1 MQKKASDPISPW
13 FVAAEELGEYIGIRF
28 GRVVGRDE
36 EPEWIFL
43 RHTDFDGIGGLAEI
57 LRRRGAEL
65 PRLAQIKHHSAQS
78 SLSLI
83 RAMPKYL
90 SPRRRIEWGSIA
102 GVRRPSTKSDPPSA
116 VGWHVFDEASTTQ
129 IRRVCRKAGVT
140 VNSFLLKHLTKA
152 IRPFLKDQSSAV
164 PWMVPVNLRGGVTRE
179 RDVENH
185 SSYVGV
191 TVRSYDTVHDVHR
204 RIYQALG
211 SGEHWANWM
220 SYRSG
225 VLLTAGMRRFLISIE
240 RCMSQWNLG
249 SFSNLGDWDSEKR
262 ITQAECAGPWLFSP
276 PVLRCQQIGA
286 GCVTFRNRLS
296 LTIQAHPEL
305 TTDPEVPKAWIQGW
319 VKEIEMDLASLLA
332 EPVVVPWV
340 AA

>member
-1 MQKKASDPISPW
+1 MRKKASDPISPW
-13 FVAAEELGEYIGIRF
+13 FVAAEELNEFIGIRF
-28 GRVVGRDE
+28 GRVVDKDD
-36 EPEWIFL
+36 EPEWTFL

-57 LRRRGAEL
+57 LRQRGADISRL
-65 PRLAQIKHHSAQS
+65 PQIKHYSAQS
-78 SLSLI
+78 
-83 RAMPKYL
+83 AMALVKAIPKYL
-90 SPRRRIEWGSIA
+90 SPRRRLEWGQLP
-102 GVRRPSTKSDPPSA
+102 GVRQPSTKSDPPRA
-116 VGWHVFDEASTTQ
+116 VAWHVFDEGATTQ

-191 TVRSYDTVHDVHR
+191 TVQSYDTVYDVHR
-204 RIYQALG
+204 RVYQSLG
-211 SGEHWANWM
+211 TGEHWANWM

-225 VLLTAGMRRFLISIE
+225 MFLTGGMKRFLIAIE

-249 SFSNLGDWDSEKR
+249 SFSNLGDWDSEKK
-262 ITQAECAGPWLFSP
+262 ITQPGCEGPWLFSP
-276 PVLRCQQIGA
+276 PVLRCQLVGA

-305 TTDPEVPKAWIQGW
+305 TTNTEVPKAWVQGW